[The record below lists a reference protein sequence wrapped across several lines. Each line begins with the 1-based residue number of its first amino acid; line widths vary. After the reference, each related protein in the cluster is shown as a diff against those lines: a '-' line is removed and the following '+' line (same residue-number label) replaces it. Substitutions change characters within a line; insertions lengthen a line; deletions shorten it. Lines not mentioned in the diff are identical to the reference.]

1 MRKRILVVNDDGI
14 QDEGLRKLVEAAVQF
29 GPVWVVAPDHECSGM
44 SQKISIHEKLVLT
57 PHDFPVPVEGAWS
70 LSGTP
75 ADCVQVALNG
85 LLPVKPDFVFSGM
98 NNGYNVGLDIAY
110 SGTVGAAMEAL
121 MNGIP
126 AIAFSKGYNG
136 SFETA
141 EAYLPLLMEDL
152 MQTPLPPNEI
162 WNVNFPGLPL
172 EECRGILI
180 DRIVAPI
187 HPVRVWFER
196 EDIGNG
202 SFSLSVKG
210 NHTLAE
216 EAPENSDV
224 RAVLNGYV
232 SVGTLRCNVL

>member
-1 MRKRILVVNDDGI
+1 MMKHILVVNDDGI
-14 QDEGLRKLVEAAVQF
+14 QDKGLRKLVEAAVQF
-29 GPVWVVAPDHECSGM
+29 GSVWVVAPDHECSGM
-44 SQKISIHEKLVLT
+44 SQKISIMENLVLT
-57 PHDFPVPVEGAWS
+57 PFDFPVPTEGAWA

-98 NNGYNVGLDIAY
+98 NNGYNTGMNIAY
-110 SGTVGAAMEAL
+110 SGTIGAAMEAL
-121 MNGIP
+121 MSGIP
-126 AIAFSKGYNG
+126 AIAFSKGHNG

-162 WNVNFPGLPL
+162 WNVNIPGLPL
-172 EECRGILI
+172 EECKGVLI
-180 DRIVAPI
+180 DRIVAPV
-187 HPVRVWFER
+187 HPFRVRFEK
-196 EDIGNG
+196 EDLGNS

-210 NHTLAE
+210 DYAPAE

-232 SVGTLRCNVL
+232 SVGTVKCNVL